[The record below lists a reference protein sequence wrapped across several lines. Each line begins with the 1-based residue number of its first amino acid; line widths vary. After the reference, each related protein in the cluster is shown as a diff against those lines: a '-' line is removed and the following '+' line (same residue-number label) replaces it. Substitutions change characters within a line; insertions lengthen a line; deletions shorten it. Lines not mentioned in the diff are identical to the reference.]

1 MPWACP
7 RRIAPRG
14 SDATSAR
21 SFAIVQFDLPSDT
34 WGEAIDAKV
43 ERITAGKSALEIYRV
58 ATALRVSHFDAALTS
73 SVGRLQINITSSL
86 RAANWF
92 GRRSAPYLC
101 KPPHCALNA
110 AATGP
115 STVALRGHKPAVRLH
130 IVLARICLE
139 APVLALEYGRKR
151 RAQAIPESLPT
162 T

>member
-1 MPWACP
+1 MFSGLTVTPVSSTWMSRLVMPWACP

-92 GRRSAPYLC
+92 G
-101 KPPHCALNA
+101 
-110 AATGP
+110 
-115 STVALRGHKPAVRLH
+115 
-130 IVLARICLE
+130 
-139 APVLALEYGRKR
+139 
-151 RAQAIPESLPT
+151 
-162 T
+162 